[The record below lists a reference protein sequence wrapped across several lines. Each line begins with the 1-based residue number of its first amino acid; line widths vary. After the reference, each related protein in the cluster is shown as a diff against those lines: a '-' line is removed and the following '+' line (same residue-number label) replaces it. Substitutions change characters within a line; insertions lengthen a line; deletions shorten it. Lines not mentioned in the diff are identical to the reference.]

1 MLVSLWPRV
10 AIAGLPHSAVHWR
23 RNFRHSDAGVDRA
36 KTVRIG
42 NKGVITLPADLRKR
56 HGLEEGDILTVV
68 DVGDGTF
75 VLSPMVSEVARQG
88 DRVAE
93 IMEEYGV
100 STEDILQQLA
110 DEREQ
115 YYREHYAHRDQQSA

>member
-1 MLVSLWPRV
+1 M
-10 AIAGLPHSAVHWR
+10 
-23 RNFRHSDAGVDRA
+23 

-42 NKGVITLPADLRKR
+42 NKGVITLPSDLRKR

-115 YYREHYAHRDQQSA
+115 YYREHYARRDQQSA